1 MQKYLINGG
10 RKLYGKVQ
18 VDTSKNALLPIL
30 ASCLLIDDEVVLH
43 NVTYYEDVLNMIKIL
58 RALGAVVQEFGND
71 LVINSKYIKTF
82 TVSEELSNKLRAS
95 IFLLGPLL
103 GRLKKAR
110 VAYPGGC
117 AIGTRPIDIHLLGLT
132 KLGAK
137 IIDRHGMI
145 TAFGDNLKEASVC
158 LPFPSVGATENL
170 IMSSVFLKGK
180 TTIIGGAKE
189 PEVVDLCNFLNK
201 AGAKIFGAGSDLIT
215 IYGVEKLHKV
225 EYAPLYDRIVAGTY
239 LFAPLITGGEVEIEN
254 ANRQHLKSV
263 LEVLDNNACKLKFK
277 KNSIIVKSSRRLR
290 GLNKIET
297 LPYPFFPTDLQQPIT
312 ALASICAGNTILVEN
327 LFENRFNHVQ
337 ELIKMGAN
345 ITVKDRTAFIE
356 GVQELYGA
364 SVFAP
369 DLRGGASLVLAGL
382 GASGY
387 TTISNVEI
395 IDRGYYK
402 LDESFARLGADITRL
417 NS

>member
-1 MQKYLINGG
+1 MQKFLINGG

-180 TTIIGGAKE
+180 TTIIGGAK
-189 PEVVDLCNFLNK
+189 
-201 AGAKIFGAGSDLIT
+201 
-215 IYGVEKLHKV
+215 
-225 EYAPLYDRIVAGTY
+225 
-239 LFAPLITGGEVEIEN
+239 
-254 ANRQHLKSV
+254 
-263 LEVLDNNACKLKFK
+263 
-277 KNSIIVKSSRRLR
+277 
-290 GLNKIET
+290 
-297 LPYPFFPTDLQQPIT
+297 
-312 ALASICAGNTILVEN
+312 
-327 LFENRFNHVQ
+327 
-337 ELIKMGAN
+337 
-345 ITVKDRTAFIE
+345 
-356 GVQELYGA
+356 
-364 SVFAP
+364 
-369 DLRGGASLVLAGL
+369 
-382 GASGY
+382 
-387 TTISNVEI
+387 
-395 IDRGYYK
+395 
-402 LDESFARLGADITRL
+402 
-417 NS
+417 